1 MKNVIKIFVAIA
13 VMGVISVS
21 AFAQGAGPGG
31 AKSGAGQKGGA
42 KAGGPGGP
50 GGGQRRGGGMMG
62 MDTEILAKLGLNA
75 KQNAAV
81 KALKDATKAKSEA
94 LMKSLGFG
102 TPPAKGSPPAQR
114 PKPTDAQKAQFKAI
128 GEGYHSG
135 LAKILTPAQMT
146 SYDKE
151 LKAAREKMRAAFGG
165 GKPGGPG
172 GDAAGKGKG
181 KGKGGTPPPTP

>member
-1 MKNVIKIFVAIA
+1 MKNVIKMFVAIA

-42 KAGGPGGP
+42 KAGGPGG
-50 GGGQRRGGGMMG
+50 GQRRGGGMMG
-62 MDTEILAKLGLNA
+62 MDSEILAKLGLNA

-146 SYDKE
+146 NYDKE
-151 LKAAREKMRAAFGG
+151 MKAAREKMRAAFGG
-165 GKPGGPG
+165 GKPGGPPG
-172 GDAAGKGKG
+172 AGAGAGKG